1 MEDENLK
8 KLLEAMKADPEIDKI
23 DEETLDILKKMST
36 GEIEVDEA
44 SEVLLA
50 KKNDNA
56 GK

>member
-1 MEDENLK
+1 
-8 KLLEAMKADPEIDKI
+8 MKADPEIDKI